1 MAAAVT
7 DKKRPNDGHDVQ
19 RSKRGWT
26 VWRVMGLCL
35 ATLLMLLLIALA
47 YIWSNR
53 YDFAEGVIIDI
64 LAEQGIEA
72 DLSIRRAGKTGAV
85 IGDIDL
91 RTGGAPVFSA
101 KTITA
106 EYQWRDLLNGD
117 VERLVLDRAVL
128 RITLDAQ
135 GKITDGWMPA
145 GSGDGTQIK
154 LPPRGITLKDA
165 QITAVTPFGEIP
177 LRGDINVLSRT
188 AITADL
194 TLAETTVNYKD
205 MTVRVGGPMN
215 IVLKDDDIELETNL
229 RLPQVSLSGGTRIIN
244 GATLSGHHKIT
255 RGETVSITS
264 TMGARAD
271 SITTNRFDA
280 GAAVLSWDGVVGLSA
295 APMAFETAR
304 GTWDA
309 SIKDARISDIDMARD
324 LARTLSLSDTLSVT
338 PIAESFAPGL
348 TDMASD
354 LLRGVDIKG
363 AGAVTLSPAEIDL
376 RLSEGLSITS
386 PKTAL
391 RVLPDERRAL
401 YRFDRDTATAK
412 AQLSLALSGRYPMTL
427 SGLSVDMSTP
437 DGLAIESLN
446 TIKATLRRPND
457 WRATKDGRDV
467 RLGGSAMTLDYKAG
481 TARILNAVGPIDFD
495 GPLPGGFATTLR
507 TNGQLSVTLSGD
519 SLTADFIPR
528 INTDKAEAPVTV
540 QRFET
545 TTAWRVD
552 DVSFTL
558 AQISEPLFIKRGNNT
573 TTAAS
578 LRDLKTMAVQTETDQ
593 KLSVSLGEFD
603 AKAVSDGVTQIWD
616 IDVRRARITTDDFI
630 GEGVVMTSPDAFMRA
645 TLTPDALPQIN
656 LTAATASVITP
667 LFTVQKM
674 PLTLDGTAESFT
686 IDYGKTTPD
695 GKRLGLVKLDGDT
708 LPALPLI
715 GTMTFKDGVYEGT
728 AATVLPKGENTPI
741 NVTYRLKDGAGTA
754 DVSIPELQF
763 ARGGLQP
770 QNFVSALRGK
780 IADVNGTVSAN
791 FKLAFAPDKPLQSSG
806 TARLNN
812 LDFGTLPG
820 PFTGVSTELE
830 FSSIFPLETSGAQTL
845 FVDSFNPGIALNDGV
860 IKYEL
865 VEGGVKIIDARWPL
879 INGTVSIDPT
889 LWSFLGEKNRVT
901 LRINDVS
908 VGAFLG
914 DIGGGNLSATGDVTG
929 TIPVIIDGVNV
940 LIDGGI
946 VAVEN
951 GGVIQYRSPPL
962 VSPVDLIP
970 EKYLTLSEM
979 YKIQQLD
986 ENSDPEKNLG
996 KDLAFTALRNFE
1008 YQSLSAKLNGPIDG
1022 EVELSISF
1030 LGRNPKILAGT
1041 QFKFN
1046 VTIIGELVNLARSL
1060 KIDDSFDRLRGYMD
1074 ISEDEDEGTIRPEPP
1089 EGETSPPQ

>member
-7 DKKRPNDGHDVQ
+7 DKKRPHDGHDVQ
-19 RSKRGWT
+19 RTKRRWT

-47 YIWSNR
+47 YVWSNR

-91 RTGGAPVFSA
+91 SVGGAAIFSA
-101 KTITA
+101 ERITA
-106 EYQWRDLLNGD
+106 QYQWRDLLKGN
-117 VERLVLDRAVL
+117 VERLVLDRPVL
-128 RITLDAQ
+128 RVTMDAQ
-135 GKITDGWMPA
+135 GKIIDGWMPT
-145 GSGDGTQIK
+145 GSDDGSQTA
-154 LPPRGITLKDA
+154 LPPRGIILNDA
-165 QITAVTPFGEIP
+165 QITAVTPYGEIP
-177 LRGDINVLSRT
+177 LRGDINVTSRA

-205 MTVRVGGPMN
+205 MAVRVGGPVN
-215 IVLKDDDIELETNL
+215 IALKGDDITVETNL
-229 RLPQVSLSGGTRIIN
+229 RLPQISLSGGARIIN
-244 GATLSGHHKIT
+244 RAEISGRHEIT
-255 RGETVSITS
+255 RGDTLTISS
-264 TMGARAD
+264 TIGARAD
-271 SITTNRFDA
+271 GITTNRFDA
-280 GAAVLSWDGVVGLSA
+280 GTAVLSWDGVIGLSGT
-295 APMAFETAR
+295 PMAFETAR

-309 SIKDARISDIDMARD
+309 SVKNARISDTNMARD
-324 LARTLSLSDTLSVT
+324 LARTLSLSETLSVT

-348 TDMASD
+348 TEMAHD
-354 LLRGVDIKG
+354 LLRGVNIKG

-391 RVLPDERRAL
+391 RVLPDDRRAL
-401 YRFDRDTATAK
+401 YSFDRDTATAK

-437 DGLAIESLN
+437 DGLAIQSIDAI
-446 TIKATLRRPND
+446 TATLRRTND
-457 WRATKDGRDV
+457 WRATRAGRDV
-467 RLGGSAMTLDYKAG
+467 RLGNSTMTLDYKAG
-481 TARILNAVGPIDFD
+481 NARILNAVGPIDFD
-495 GPLPGGFATTLR
+495 GPLPGGFATALR
-507 TNGQLSVTLSGD
+507 TNGQLSVTLLGD
-519 SLTADFIPR
+519 KLTADFVPR
-528 INTDKAEAPVTV
+528 DDTDNNEAAVTV
-540 QRFET
+540 KRFET
-545 TTAWRVD
+545 DTAWRVD
-552 DVSFTL
+552 DVSFIL
-558 AQISEPLFIKRGNNT
+558 ASTPEPLFEKRGNNT
-573 TTAAS
+573 TTVAS
-578 LRDLKTMAVQTETDQ
+578 LQNLKTIAVQTETDQ
-593 KLSVSLGEFD
+593 KLSVSLGEID
-603 AKAVSDGVTQIWD
+603 TKAASDGVTQIWD
-616 IDVRRARITTDDFI
+616 IDVRSARITTDDFI

-645 TLTPDALPQIN
+645 ILTPDALPQIS
-656 LTAATASVITP
+656 LTAATASVTTP

-674 PLTLDGTAESFT
+674 PLTLDGNAERFT
-686 IDYGKTTPD
+686 IDYGKITSN

-728 AATVLPKGENTPI
+728 AATVLPKGEDTPI
-741 NVTYRLKDGAGTA
+741 NVTYRLKDGTGTA
-754 DVSIPELQF
+754 DVSIPELRF

-865 VEGGVKIIDARWPL
+865 VEGGVNIIDARWPL
-879 INGTVSIDPT
+879 VNGTVSIDPT

-929 TIPVIIDGVNV
+929 TIPVIIDGVKV

-962 VSPVDLIP
+962 ISPVDLIP
-970 EKYLTLSEM
+970 EKFVTL
-979 YKIQQLD
+979 KDIQQIN
-986 ENSDPEKNLG
+986 EARKNPDPEANIG

-1022 EVELSISF
+1022 EVELNINF

-1060 KIDDSFDRLRGYMD
+1060 KVDDSFDRLRGYIDMG
-1074 ISEDEDEGTIRPEPP
+1074 EDEAEDTVNIKPR
-1089 EGETSPPQ
+1089 EGETEAPQ